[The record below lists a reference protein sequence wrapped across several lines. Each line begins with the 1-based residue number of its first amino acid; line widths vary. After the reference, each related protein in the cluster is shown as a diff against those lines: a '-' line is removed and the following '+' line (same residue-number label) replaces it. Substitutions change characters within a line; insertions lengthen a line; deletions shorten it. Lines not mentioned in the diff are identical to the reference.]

1 MNNEKNNSYVDILL
15 ATYNGEHYIEE
26 QLESIINQTYSNW
39 KLYIRDDNSSDN
51 TVNIIKGYIEKFP
64 EKIYL
69 VEDIKKGLG
78 AKKNFFELIKYSKN
92 DYCMFCDQDD
102 VWLNN
107 KIELTMR
114 EMKKIEGEKTKK
126 IPILVHTDLKVVSE
140 ELELINE
147 SFIKY
152 QNLDPEMKALNNLLL
167 QNNITGCTVMINLSL
182 KQECKNIP
190 ENCIMHDW
198 WLGLIAS
205 AFGEI
210 SFINE
215 QTILYRQHSMNEV
228 GAKNYNSYKFIL
240 GKINSTSQ
248 SIENGIKQGIEF
260 FNMYKS
266 SLSDKDLKIVKV
278 FISLKSKNIIDRKL
292 CIFSNKFY
300 QSGLIRNI
308 GYILFI

>member
-278 FISLKSKNIIDRKL
+278 FISLKSKNIVDRKL

>member
-102 VWLNN
+102 VWLDN

>member
-1 MNNEKNNSYVDILL
+1 M
-15 ATYNGEHYIEE
+15 
-26 QLESIINQTYSNW
+26 
-39 KLYIRDDNSSDN
+39 
-51 TVNIIKGYIEKFP
+51 
-64 EKIYL
+64 
-69 VEDIKKGLG
+69 
-78 AKKNFFELIKYSKN
+78 
-92 DYCMFCDQDD
+92 
-102 VWLNN
+102 
-107 KIELTMR
+107 
-114 EMKKIEGEKTKK
+114 
-126 IPILVHTDLKVVSE
+126 HTDLKVVSE